1 MNATAALIQT
11 VRHLPPVK
19 ALPSLNP
26 LRRLG
31 PRMTDAQLAAR
42 LGYQLP
48 GPPGERR

>member
-19 ALPSLNP
+19 ALPSFNP
-26 LRRLG
+26 LRRLA

-42 LGYQLP
+42 RGYQRP
-48 GPPGERR
+48 APPGKRR